1 VKSIRSL
8 GRQAPRG
15 QVAFSRLSG
24 KSSDHWIKDQQGIVM
39 ATAKATKAADKS
51 QVCRKLVSTL
61 QRFYGKTV
69 PRIDMPVVERMLFAA
84 CLEDNPWP
92 AAEVGLKKLL
102 ASYFDLNEIRVSSI
116 TELEQTLAPLKEAD
130 WKGLRIRSILR
141 YVFETTYS
149 YDFEKLRRQTQEQ
162 AVKLLKKVN
171 DITPF
176 IRDFVLQEILGS
188 HVVVLDTSMLNAA
201 RWLGL
206 VPAKADIHEAS
217 EFLKGGLKK
226 SETAEFCHLLRCL
239 ATDAKYAPR
248 FNEPLDSD
256 LSMNDVADRFV
267 ELQSPPKKKPMKP
280 TPAPEPGKAAAK
292 APEKSAS
299 SAPVP
304 SKPASS
310 SASKSATAAA
320 PASKAAA
327 PSKAAATPAAAKAA
341 SPPSKS
347 TSSTPKSAASVKP
360 SPPTKATAAS
370 GKTTKP
376 KPAPAKAQA
385 SKSVSSSKTATKAR
399 KAATPARTK
408 PSPKPSDKKI
418 TGKPKIAAKVAAKKT
433 KR

>member
-1 VKSIRSL
+1 
-8 GRQAPRG
+8 
-15 QVAFSRLSG
+15 
-24 KSSDHWIKDQQGIVM
+24 M

-61 QRFYGKTV
+61 QKFYGKNV
-69 PRIDMPVVERMLFAA
+69 PKIDMPVVETMLFAA

-92 AAEVGLKKLL
+92 AAEAGLKKLL
-102 ASYFDLNEIRVSSI
+102 AAYFDLNEIRVSSI

-141 YVFETTYS
+141 HVFETTYS

-188 HVVVLDTSMLNAA
+188 HVVVLDTSMLTAA

-206 VPAKADIHEAS
+206 VPATADINEAS

-226 SETAEFCHLLRCL
+226 SETPEFCHLLRCL
-239 ATDAKYAPR
+239 ATDSKYAPR
-248 FNEPLDSD
+248 FLEPLDEE

-267 ELQSPPKKKPMKP
+267 ELQSPPKKKPAKP
-280 TPAPEPGKAAAK
+280 VPPPEPPKPAAK
-292 APEKSAS
+292 APEKAAPAPAAPAKATSA
-299 SAPVP
+299 
-304 SKPASS
+304 
-310 SASKSATAAA
+310 SASKTPAPAA
-320 PASKAAA
+320 PAAKGTPAAA
-327 PSKAAATPAAAKAA
+327 PSKASAAPAAAKATTPPAKAATATAPKTTTPAKA
-341 SPPSKS
+341 SPPAK
-347 TSSTPKSAASVKP
+347 AAAAAPAK
-360 SPPTKATAAS
+360 TA
-370 GKTTKP
+370 KP

-385 SKSVSSSKTATKAR
+385 SKSVSSSKTASKAR
-399 KAATPARTK
+399 KAAAPAK
-408 PSPKPSDKKI
+408 SKSSKPSDKKI
-418 TGKPKIAAKVAAKKT
+418 TGKPKIAAKVPAKKT